1 MCSLFVTRCISWFRS
16 EQNDHDKDEFSC
28 DDEHDDAE
36 DSSIAELGRL
46 LEILGGGAHFII
58 RIFIILHSIKYN

>member
-1 MCSLFVTRCISWFRS
+1 MFIVFVTRCISWFRS

-46 LEILGGGAHFII
+46 LDII
-58 RIFIILHSIKYN
+58 